1 MGGDYMDIL
10 SSPYIE
16 EINGTRVVKLQG
28 VRSISSERGI
38 TVKDAEIMLLENG
51 VIPYRYTGNVRAFGV
66 EGQIKLLKSTVGVA
80 GCGGLGETIAELCAR
95 LGIGKLVL
103 CDGDSFDES
112 NLNRQLFSTEDMIG
126 RLKVECAAQ
135 RLKAVNSG
143 IEVEAHNIFI
153 NMDSIGPI
161 MGKCHLIID
170 ALDNIGDR
178 IMLQDWCSSSK
189 IPMVHGAIGNTL
201 MQVTTLMPGDATLDS
216 IYGKDGQGRIVAGNP
231 AVTVFMCACLEVSE
245 ALKVLLENGEGL
257 SRRLLHFNWLYN
269 DYNVF
274 DI

>member
-28 VRSISSERGI
+28 VRNISRELSL
-38 TVKDAEIMLLENG
+38 TVKDTEIMLLENG
-51 VIPYRYTGNVRAFGV
+51 VIPYRYTGNVRAFGA

-126 RLKVECAAQ
+126 RLKVECAAH

-143 IEVEAHNIFI
+143 IEVETHNIFI
-153 NMDSIGPI
+153 NMDSISPI
-161 MGKCHLIID
+161 MGKCHLVID

-245 ALKVLLENGEGL
+245 ALKVLLENGEIL
-257 SRRLLHFNWLYN
+257 NRRLLHFNWLYN